1 MGSTRRI
8 VAALFV
14 LAVGILPA
22 RTAVLIH
29 EYALRGSLI
38 DNLGGPSLTSLG
50 GQISALGYIFVANHG
65 LKLNSPTLSTINYSL
80 EFSFQLTSISGTM
93 KLADLHGGTDSTGL
107 FQSSGKLVFSPGP
120 SAASA
125 GISAGTAVHVV
136 LTRNSAT
143 NVVSAYL
150 NGQQAFSFV
159 DTNAAAV
166 IPPPEQVYFFR
177 NDPTNTFT
185 TPATGI
191 ANFLRVYNGALTSS
205 EVSALF
211 AAGAPLAVPEPS
223 TIALLLTGLGTAA
236 LLRFRRRS

>member
-1 MGSTRRI
+1 MGSIRRI

-14 LAVGILPA
+14 LAVGLLPA
-22 RTAVLIH
+22 RAAVLIH

-38 DNLGGPSLTSLG
+38 DNLGGASLSGLG
-50 GQISALGYIFVANHG
+50 GQISALGYVFAANQG
-65 LKLNSPTLSTINYSL
+65 LQLNSPTLSASNYSL
-80 EFSFQLTSISGTM
+80 EFSFKLTSNSGTM
-93 KLADLHGGTDSTGL
+93 KLVDLHGGTDSTGL
-107 FQSSGKLVFSPGP
+107 FQSSGKLVFTPGP
-120 SAASA
+120 SASSA
-125 GISAGTAVHVV
+125 GISAGTNVHLV

-166 IPPPEQVYFFR
+166 ISPAGQVSFFR
-177 NDPTNTFT
+177 DDLTTTFT
-185 TPATGI
+185 TPPAGT
-191 ANFLRVYNGALTSS
+191 ANFLRVYNGALTSG

-211 AAGAPLAVPEPS
+211 AAAAPLAVPEPS
-223 TIALLLTGLGTAA
+223 TIALLLTGLGAAA